1 MRTARTG
8 GAFIGCS
15 RYPDCRYTRPFGPP
29 SEDGEAQ
36 TGERI
41 LGHVE
46 GEPVWLKDGRFGPYV
61 QRGEAT
67 AENPKPPRASLP
79 KGWAAADMDLEKAL
93 RLLSLPRLVGL
104 HPEDNQPIE
113 AGIGR
118 YGPFVKHGPVYANLP
133 DVSEVF
139 EIGMNRALDV
149 LAQKAAGRG
158 AGRGRAAAEPMRALG
173 EHPEGG
179 PVSVMPGRFGPYV
192 KWGKVNATIPKT
204 AAPETITLEEA
215 VALVNDKAGT
225 ARKGRAKPAA
235 KAKAD
240 KPAAASTAKSRAK
253 PASKSAA
260 KPKAPAKAASRKAP
274 ARAKVG
280 DVVED

>member
-15 RYPDCRYTRPFGPP
+15 NYPECRYTRPFGPP
-29 SEDGEAQ
+29 SEEGEAPS
-36 TGERI
+36 GERI

-46 GEPVWLKDGRFGPYV
+46 GAPVWLKDGRFGPYV

-67 AENPKPPRASLP
+67 AEAPKPPRASLP
-79 KGWAAADMDLEKAL
+79 KGWSAVEMDLDKAL

-104 HPEDNQPIE
+104 HPEDGQPIE

-118 YGPFVKHGPVYANLP
+118 FGPFVKHGPVYANLP
-133 DVSEVF
+133 EVAEVF
-139 EIGMNRALDV
+139 EIGMNRAMEV

-158 AGRGRAAAEPMRALG
+158 AGRGRTAAEPMRALG

-179 PVSVMPGRFGPYV
+179 AVSVMPGRFGPYV
-192 KWGKVNATIPKT
+192 KWGKVNVTIPKT
-204 AAPETITLEEA
+204 IAPEAITLEEA
-215 VALVNDKAGT
+215 LALVDAKAGS
-225 ARKGRAKPAA
+225 G
-235 KAKAD
+235 KAKARP
-240 KPAAASTAKSRAK
+240 KA
-253 PASKSAA
+253 AA
-260 KPKAPAKAASRKAP
+260 KPKAPAKAVAKPKAPAKAKAAPRTSSRKAP
-274 ARAKVG
+274 SRTEVG